1 MTPNGV
7 VINGVGVND
16 VNTTMLH
23 NRNITNSL
31 EAIAT

>member
-7 VINGVGVND
+7 VINVGVND